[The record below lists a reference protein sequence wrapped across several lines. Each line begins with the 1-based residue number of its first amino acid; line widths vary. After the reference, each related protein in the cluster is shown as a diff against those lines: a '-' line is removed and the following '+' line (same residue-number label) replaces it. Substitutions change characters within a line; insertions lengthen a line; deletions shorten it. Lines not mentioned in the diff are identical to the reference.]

1 MNVFNPA
8 RNVTGCPCK
17 DCEKRNPGC
26 HDRCEMFAQWKAEM
40 EKRKKAERL
49 LTEHTIN
56 ETAVREIWRKK
67 RYHRQVHRSWR
78 YED

>member
-1 MNVFNPA
+1 
-8 RNVTGCPCK
+8 
-17 DCEKRNPGC
+17 
-26 HDRCEMFAQWKAEM
+26 MFAQWKAEM

-49 LTEHTIN
+49 MTEHTIN

-67 RYHRQVHRSWR
+67 RYHRQVHRSGR